1 MCLSQ
6 ITSGYKYPVLDQ
18 LDYQN
23 NFGLISFRPTNFWP
37 SEHAY
42 TNCKPHKRKNGRYI
56 QRRTSS

>member
-6 ITSGYKYPVLDQ
+6 ITSGYRYPVIDQ

-23 NFGLISFRPTNFWP
+23 NFGLISFRPTNVRP
-37 SEHAY
+37 SEHTY
-42 TNCKPHKRKNGRYI
+42 TNCIRHKSKNERYI